1 LLLFHAV
8 SALSCLM
15 PQTEVQ
21 IMHYR
26 TVRQSVMHRKICQ
39 RKLTW
44 LNLVAVP
51 G

>member
-1 LLLFHAV
+1 
-8 SALSCLM
+8 M

-26 TVRQSVMHRKICQ
+26 TVQQSVMHWKISQ
-39 RKLTW
+39 RKLAW

-51 G
+51 R